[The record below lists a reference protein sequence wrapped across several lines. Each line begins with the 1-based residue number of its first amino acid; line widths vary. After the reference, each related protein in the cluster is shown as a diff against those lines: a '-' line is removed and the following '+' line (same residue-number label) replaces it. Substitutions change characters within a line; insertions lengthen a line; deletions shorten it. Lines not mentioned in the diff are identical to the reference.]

1 MLATFPDS
9 AIINVPAT
17 VADALLAAAED
28 LPLYDNKDYYSI
40 VLQSL
45 VADTVRDK
53 CSDAFDWLV
62 DRINDG
68 VARRPYCVLIRGLRF
83 DKSNRLFVALNR
95 AVGKMVAL
103 PYQEPRAQLVHYL
116 QPRTDILSARGGR
129 EAERLH
135 TDAADWGAPIGFI
148 SMVCVRA
155 DRQGQGR
162 SRLLDVDAIQE
173 EVQTNLGSDN
183 FELLK
188 TQPVPWQLHSCWGGG
203 LKWRPVLTESTVCW
217 RHYTILLAVNAE
229 GAELSKEMLNLLDEF
244 ENVVERSDHRID
256 FMMQEGELLF
266 SDNLRGL
273 HARTA
278 IADANESR
286 RVMIRSWIER
296 DIA

>member
-1 MLATFPDS
+1 MLAPFPDS

-17 VADALLAAAED
+17 VANALLAAAED

-45 VADTVRDK
+45 VADTVREK
-53 CSDAFDWLV
+53 CTDAFDWLV
-62 DRINDG
+62 DRINEG
-68 VARRPYCVLIRGLRF
+68 VARRPYCVLVRGLRL

-95 AVGKMVAL
+95 AFGKMVAL

-116 QPRTDILSARGGR
+116 QPRTDIPSARGGR

-135 TDAADWGAPIGFI
+135 TDAADWGTPIGFI

-162 SRLLDVDAIQE
+162 SRLLDFDA
-173 EVQTNLGSDN
+173 VHDDVKTRLGSDKL
-183 FELLK
+183 ELLK
-188 TQPVPWQLHSCWGGG
+188 TRPVPWQLHSCWGGG

-217 RHYTILLAVNAE
+217 RRYTILLAVDVE
-229 GAELSKEMLNLLDEF
+229 GAKLSKEMLSLLDEF
-244 ENVVERSDHRID
+244 ENVVEHSDRRID
-256 FMMQEGELLF
+256 FLMQEGELLF

-278 IADANESR
+278 IADADQSR

-296 DIA
+296 DNG